1 MAIVINPLDPGA
13 VPGASTISAR
23 SNERSQWGRNRIDK
37 GVKGVFS
44 LGEVPP
50 LSVQNLIV
58 ANDNH
63 KAPVALAA

>member
-13 VPGASTISAR
+13 VPGASTISSPDAG
-23 SNERSQWGRNRIDK
+23 SQWGRNRIDK
-37 GVKGVFS
+37 GVKGVFL

-50 LSVQNLIV
+50 LSVHNLIV
-58 ANDNH
+58 ANDNF